1 MPMSDKGQRVGPLRY
16 LIVGGTDPEQV
27 SWAVSELMNVGWEL
41 HGDLKLQPVAD
52 AAALTFSRLTY
63 IQALKRTLE
72 GEEGISG

>member
-1 MPMSDKGQRVGPLRY
+1 MSDKEGRASKPRY

-27 SWAVSELMNVGWEL
+27 SWAVSELMGDGWEL

-72 GEEGISG
+72 GEERISG